1 MLIFINLIQTAM
13 NRRNGGFT
21 AALLPLGAFG
31 LFFFGIL
38 DSLPLPIFAGSDIL
52 TAVLAASHRNPWYE
66 YAAVA
71 TTGSL
76 IGAYVT
82 LRLARRAGIAYLH
95 TKFGSN
101 RVPAILGMFERWG
114 TLALIVSTVIP
125 FFPASVFFAAAGA
138 SGYRTRKY
146 LIVVGFCRVVRYSL
160 IAILADHYGRR
171 IIPVLRHPAQ
181 HWNWLLLIAATVAGA
196 VVLGILIDRRL
207 VDKRLATPAS
217 AD

>member
-1 MLIFINLIQTAM
+1 MLMFINLIQAAT
-13 NRRNGGFT
+13 NKCSGGFT
-21 AALLPLGAFG
+21 ATLLHLGAFG

-52 TAVLAASHRNPWYE
+52 TAILAASHRNPWYE

-76 IGAYVT
+76 MGAYVT

-114 TLALIVSTVIP
+114 TLALVVSTAIP

-138 SGYRTRKY
+138 CGYGTRKY
-146 LIVVGFCRVVRYSL
+146 LIIVGFCRVVRYSL
-160 IAILADHYGRR
+160 VAILADHYGRQV
-171 IIPVLRHPAQ
+171 IPVFRHPAQ
-181 HWNWLLLIAATVAGA
+181 HWNWLVLIGATVAG
-196 VVLGILIDRRL
+196 VVALGILID
-207 VDKRLATPAS
+207 KRLGTPADQIS
-217 AD
+217 ASL